1 MPIQFPMIAIV
12 SVMPQWEFSGRIEEY
27 YFSMDGTE

>member
-27 YFSMDGTE
+27 FSMDGTE